1 MRLAALL
8 LALLAAQPG
17 PLAADPQAVLQG
29 AVRRELDDGA
39 RPEVLAALARR
50 LAGGIETP
58 ALPPPPPPP
67 AASPPGETGEIQA
80 ALTQLSILVGGNGQL
95 ALQRAQGG
103 RSDVVQILS
112 GTARLADLAASDLI
126 QRKGQVW
133 HLTRPL
139 VVWPGAALALS
150 PSEVLELD
158 TKSGAFILGF
168 GAVTLDG
175 ATIRGDAG
183 QNATVPEF
191 RPFVL
196 IAGQGALRA
205 DRAAFQDLGFPG
217 PPPVQGLSV
226 LTAGLLQP
234 LFPTALTSSRITRV
248 HGLAFEGTDGLILTG
263 NRVTSAGGAAIR
275 VADARDVTL
284 TGNRIADTEDGAGLR
299 LSGRLSTVQVSGNRV
314 LSGGGNGV
322 QIDGITTGLT
332 LAANVVTGNDG
343 AGIVLGPSA
352 CVTIHGNIVSD
363 NRTSGLR
370 LAGASHARVTDNAIH
385 RNGSAG
391 IELRDRSGR
400 APVVL
405 ADNVLAGNREG
416 LRAAG
421 LGEIHL
427 TGNDLSDQIP
437 RQFAGD
443 FTPWLGPYLTAGEAL
458 VIPAALGTPP
468 GTDVPCK
475 TE

>member
-1 MRLAALL
+1 MT
-8 LALLAAQPG
+8 
-17 PLAADPQAVLQG
+17 VHS
-29 AVRRELDDGA
+29 
-39 RPEVLAALARR
+39 
-50 LAGGIETP
+50 
-58 ALPPPPPPP
+58 
-67 AASPPGETGEIQA
+67 ASS
-80 ALTQLSILVGGNGQL
+80 LS
-95 ALQRAQGG
+95 
-103 RSDVVQILS
+103 
-112 GTARLADLAASDLI
+112 
-126 QRKGQVW
+126 
-133 HLTRPL
+133 
-139 VVWPGAALALS
+139 
-150 PSEVLELD
+150 
-158 TKSGAFILGF
+158 
-168 GAVTLDG
+168 
-175 ATIRGDAG
+175 
-183 QNATVPEF
+183 TVP
-191 RPFVL
+191 
-196 IAGQGALRA
+196 
-205 DRAAFQDLGFPG
+205 
-217 PPPVQGLSV
+217 
-226 LTAGLLQP
+226 
-234 LFPTALTSSRITRV
+234 
-248 HGLAFEGTDGLILTG
+248 
-263 NRVTSAGGAAIR
+263 
-275 VADARDVTL
+275 
-284 TGNRIADTEDGAGLR
+284 LR
-299 LSGRLSTVQVSGNRV
+299 LSFWKVRTP
-314 LSGGGNGV
+314 
-322 QIDGITTGLT
+322 
-332 LAANVVTGNDG
+332 ANVVTGNDG